1 MSDPRSPDAEETPG
15 LPQGLP
21 MPPNTGD
28 MPPPRLP
35 PAPDDDPSRTGTR
48 YRRGSRPVT
57 GVPPGRTARG
67 ALSIAAWLGWT
78 ATGSAAE
85 QPLSIERLNAEGWE
99 IAGYTGTFDNRS
111 SLILFRKRDRTYLVQ
126 CSILYDVTRSP
137 RVVTNCYELH

>member
-1 MSDPRSPDAEETPG
+1 M
-15 LPQGLP
+15 
-21 MPPNTGD
+21 
-28 MPPPRLP
+28 
-35 PAPDDDPSRTGTR
+35 
-48 YRRGSRPVT
+48 
-57 GVPPGRTARG
+57 
-67 ALSIAAWLGWT
+67 SIAAWLGWT